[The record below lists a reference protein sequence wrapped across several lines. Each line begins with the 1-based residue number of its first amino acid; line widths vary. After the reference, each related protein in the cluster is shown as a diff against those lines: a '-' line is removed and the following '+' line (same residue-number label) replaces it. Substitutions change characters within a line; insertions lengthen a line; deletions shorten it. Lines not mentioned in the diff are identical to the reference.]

1 MCVYKEIENENI
13 KIVHKDYDRTTISVG
28 ILQEYDPELKTL
40 KIIKSSGKIVFI
52 NASAIEK
59 LEVLR

>member
-1 MCVYKEIENENI
+1 MCVYKEIENSNI

-28 ILQEYDPELKTL
+28 ILQEYDSELKTL